1 MTSTTPGGR
10 LRRFGY
16 RMFYT
21 LPPRWRRVL
30 VRLGTQK
37 YVVGAVVLLRDSQAP
52 GPGRLLLLR
61 QPPGNG
67 WSLPAGLMNRGES
80 PVTAAARELAEE
92 SGVRLD
98 VDAFTPAVPCAV
110 LHVRGRWIDMV
121 YEASVPAEST
131 VLSVDGA
138 EVLEA
143 QFHRLDALP
152 PLTLATAR
160 LLSHYGIGPYADYP
174 EARV

>member
-1 MTSTTPGGR
+1 MIVSGDPIGPPEQLDGLVASFVR
-10 LRRFGY
+10 FARR
-16 RMFYT
+16 RD
-21 LPPRWRRVL
+21 WRIAI
-30 VRLGTQK
+30 LG
-37 YVVGAVVLLRDSQAP
+37 ASE
-52 GPGRLLLLR
+52 RLLDIYAR
-61 QPPGNG
+61 H
-67 WSLPAGLMNRGES
+67 GLQALYHGDEA
-80 PVTAAARELAEE
+80 V
-92 SGVRLD
+92 LD